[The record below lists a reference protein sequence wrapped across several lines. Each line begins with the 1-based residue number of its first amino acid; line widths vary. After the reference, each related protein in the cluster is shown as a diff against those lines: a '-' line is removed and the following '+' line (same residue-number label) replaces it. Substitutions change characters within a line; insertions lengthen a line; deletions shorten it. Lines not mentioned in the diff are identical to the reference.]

1 MAGDADAAVAAEGAV
16 AVYVSFYTCP
26 PYCGDPSGPL
36 PLGEG
41 QAACDPT
48 YMGRRFML
56 NGAEWVCNDT
66 GGAVHGAHVDLF
78 FWEETDGWAY
88 LAAHGTE
95 GALTWL
101 E

>member
-1 MAGDADAAVAAEGAV
+1 VAGDADAPLAAEGAV
-16 AVYVSFYTCP
+16 AVHVTFYSCP
-26 PYCGDPSGPL
+26 PYCGDPAGQL
-36 PLGEG
+36 PLAEG
-41 QAACDPT
+41 QAACDPA

-56 NGAEWVCNDT
+56 NGTEWVCNDT
-66 GGAVHGAHVDLF
+66 GGAVYGAHVDLF
-78 FWEETDGWAY
+78 FWSEADGWAY